1 MSCRLRGIGSF
12 LPPRVVTNAEVGAL
26 SGIAPERIATLFEIR
41 ERRWVRD
48 TDSATPAA
56 GLVCS
61 DLGAAAAR
69 AALADAALEPGDI
82 DTLVT
87 VSTTPDFMTPAL
99 DYLVAAKLGLASVQ
113 TFDLR
118 APCAGLFRAFLLL
131 DALCARGVTRRALV
145 VCAETYSPFFRF
157 GPEIPK
163 DHRLNT
169 VLYADGAA
177 ALVVERTDDPA
188 QAITGLTVRTTGDG
202 AAPPV
207 SFGGMLGATPPVPGL
222 YERAAYLGH
231 QDFRAV
237 LERGTRLFWQA
248 GRSVL
253 DAAGAELDDCRYVL
267 THQATG
273 NMRKHAEKIGVPPEK
288 LPTNIEHVGNTVAAS
303 IGILMDELH
312 RDGRLTAGDRL
323 LVVAAE
329 SSSGTYAGMLLP
341 WAAGC

>member
-26 SGIAPERIATLFEIR
+26 TGIAPERIANLFEIR
-41 ERRWVRD
+41 ERRWVRGL
-48 TDSATPAA
+48 DSPAPA
-56 GLVCS
+56 PGLVCS

-69 AALADAALEPGDI
+69 AALADAGLRPDDV

-87 VSTTPDFMTPAL
+87 VSTTPDVMTPAL
-99 DYLVAAKLGLASVQ
+99 DYLVAAKLGLAAVQ

-118 APCAGLFRAFLLL
+118 APCAGVFRAFLLL
-131 DALCARGVTRRALV
+131 DALCARGIATRALV

-163 DHRLNT
+163 DHRLSS

-177 ALVVERTDDPA
+177 AFVVERTTDPA
-188 QAITGLTVRTTGDG
+188 ETITGITVHTTGD
-202 AAPPV
+202 AAPPAV
-207 SFGGMLGATPPVPGL
+207 SFGGMLGATPPAPGL
-222 YERAAYLGH
+222 FESARYLGH

-253 DAAGAELDDCRYVL
+253 DATGSELADCRYVL

-273 NMRKHAEKIGVPPEK
+273 NMRRHAANIGVPPAM

-312 RDGRLTAGDRL
+312 RDGRLTDGDRL
-323 LVVAAE
+323 LMVAAE
-329 SSSGTYAGMLLP
+329 SSSGSYGGMLVP
-341 WAAGC
+341 WTR